1 MRINSTQF
9 KRFEK
14 QIILKKVGIAGQK
27 KIFSSRVL
35 ILGMGGLGCPLITY
49 LAAAGVGEI
58 GIVDYD
64 KVEVSNLSRQTLFR
78 TCDIGKSKVK
88 QVKSVINKFYK
99 KIKVIPIERKISKKN
114 IDNILKNF
122 EIICDG
128 TDNYETRYIINDYC
142 KKNKKILITSAIN
155 KFDGHLMKF
164 NFKKRGPCFR
174 CFMPTP
180 PLNENNCQQD
190 GLFSPVAGI
199 MGSLLSNEVLK
210 TILNY
215 QGDLS
220 GKIVIFNSIKLSLKK
235 LKKSIDNN
243 CLNKC

>member
-88 QVKSVINKFYK
+88 QVKNLINKFYK

-235 LKKSIDNN
+235 LKISIDNN

>member
-235 LKKSIDNN
+235 LKISIDNN